1 MSTWAAESIR
11 KIRSAHTETPLRT
24 LRVGRTEI
32 VLKDETTLP
41 TGSTKHRTVAAMFC
55 HAIASGEITATTQV
69 ITATAGPVATAAAHF
84 ATLLNL
90 SSTAIVPAKADPEVL
105 ARIEKEGGRWQR
117 AAQPPAA
124 LQQEARAL
132 ADRWAAHFL
141 DHFTAAEPAVAA
153 WPPTIADEL
162 FAQLPEPPQWIV
174 VGAGTGATAT
184 ALGRHIRGEGLPTR
198 LAVVD
203 PENSAY
209 FPAWATGARDYGTGM
224 PSRIPGI
231 GRPRVEPGFR
241 PGVIDLVIPVPDA
254 ASAAALLWLHEKGVN
269 AGPATGTSLW
279 GIHHLTTRMHE
290 QGPVATI
297 VTDSGD
303 PYRTTHLN
311 REWLHA
317 KGMDPTPY
325 ESELTW

>member
-1 MSTWAAESIR
+1 MNTWAADAIR
-11 KIRSAHTETPLRT
+11 TIRTRHTPTPLRT
-24 LRVGRTEI
+24 LRAGGIEI
-32 VLKDETTLP
+32 VMKDESALP

-55 HAIASGEITATTQV
+55 HAIASGDITETTEV

-90 SSTAIVPAKADPEVL
+90 TSTALVPAKASQDVL

-117 AAQPPAA
+117 ADQPPAA

-132 ADRWAAHFL
+132 ADRWGGHFL
-141 DHFTAAEPAVAA
+141 DHFTAAEPAVTA

-174 VGAGTGATAT
+174 VGAGTAATAT
-184 ALGRHIRGEGLPTR
+184 AIGRHIRREGLPTK
-198 LAVVD
+198 LALVD

-231 GRPRVEPGFR
+231 GRPRVEPGFH
-241 PGVIDLVIPVPDA
+241 PGVLDLAIPVPDA
-254 ASAAALLWLHEKGVN
+254 ASAAALLWLHEHGVD

-279 GIHHLTTRMHE
+279 GIHHLTTKMGEH
-290 QGPVATI
+290 GPMTTLI
-297 VTDSGD
+297 TDSGT
-303 PYRTTHLN
+303 PYRETHLN
-311 REWLHA
+311 RGWLAA
-317 KGMDPTPY
+317 KGVDPTPH
-325 ESELTW
+325 EAELTW

>member
-11 KIRSAHTETPLRT
+11 RIRSAHTATPLRA

-41 TGSTKHRTVAAMFC
+41 TGSIKHRIVAAMFC
-55 HAIASGEITATTQV
+55 HAIASGEITETTQV
-69 ITATAGPVATAAAHF
+69 ITATAGPVAVSAAHF
-84 ATLLNL
+84 ATFLNL
-90 SSTAIVPAKADPEVL
+90 PSTAVVPVRTSQEVL

-117 AAQPPAA
+117 AEQPPAA
-124 LQQEARAL
+124 LQQEAQAL
-132 ADRWAAHFL
+132 ADGWGGHFL

-162 FAQLPEPPQWIV
+162 FTQLPEPPQWIV

-184 ALGRHIRGEGLPTR
+184 ALGRHIRREGLPTK

-209 FPAWATGARDYGTGM
+209 FPAWASGARDYGTGM

-241 PGVIDLVIPVPDA
+241 PGVVDLVIPVPDA

-279 GIHHLTTRMHE
+279 GIHHLATKMNE
-290 QGPVATI
+290 QGPMVT
-297 VTDSGD
+297 VMTDSGTS
-303 PYRTTHLN
+303 YQSTHLDRN
-311 REWLHA
+311 WLRA

-325 ESELTW
+325 EPDLAW

>member
-1 MSTWAAESIR
+1 MSTWAAEAIR
-11 KIRSAHTETPLRT
+11 TIRTKHTPTPLRT
-24 LRVGRTEI
+24 VRVGGAEI
-32 VLKDETTLP
+32 VMKDESTLP

-55 HAIASGEITATTQV
+55 HAIASGDITETTQV

-84 ATLLNL
+84 ATLLHL
-90 SSTAIVPAKADPEVL
+90 PSTALVPAKAAEEVL

-117 AAQPPAA
+117 AEQPPAA

-132 ADRWAAHFL
+132 AARWGGHFL
-141 DHFTAAEPAVAA
+141 DHFTAAEPAVTA

-174 VGAGTGATAT
+174 VGAGTATTAT
-184 ALGRHIRGEGLPTR
+184 AIGRHIRGEGLPTR
-198 LAVVD
+198 LALVD

-231 GRPRVEPGFR
+231 GRPRVESGFH
-241 PGVIDLVIPVPDA
+241 PGVLDLAIPVPDA
-254 ASAAALLWLHEKGVN
+254 ASAAALLWLHEQGVD

-279 GIHHLTTRMHE
+279 AIHHLTTKMNE
-290 QGPVATI
+290 AGPMATLI
-297 VTDSGD
+297 TERGT
-303 PYRTTHLN
+303 PYRTTHLD
-311 REWLHA
+311 REWLCA
-317 KGMDPTPY
+317 KDMDPTPY
-325 ESELTW
+325 ELTW